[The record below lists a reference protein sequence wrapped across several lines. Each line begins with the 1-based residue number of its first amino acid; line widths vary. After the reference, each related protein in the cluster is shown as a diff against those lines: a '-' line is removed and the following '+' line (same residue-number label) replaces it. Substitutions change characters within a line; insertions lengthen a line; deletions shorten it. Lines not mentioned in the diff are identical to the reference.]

1 MSVTLDK
8 RMSAADVVAEL
19 SDGMTIGIG
28 GWATRRKPMA
38 LVREIIRSDLKDLT
52 IVAYGGPDV
61 GMLCAAGKVKKLIF
75 SFVSMDQYPLEPH
88 FRNARQAG
96 ALDVME
102 LDEGM
107 FHWGLRAAAMHLPFL
122 PTRLGIGTDIL
133 TQSGFEFKTV
143 KSPYADGEELVA
155 MPAIKLDV
163 ALIHAHRSDAK
174 GNLLTLSPDP
184 LFDEL
189 IIRAADRAYA
199 SVEQVVTT
207 ADLDMENNAR
217 FAMAERARITGIVEA
232 PFGAHPTSAAP
243 DYHIDMG
250 HLKTYIE
257 SAASADAWAGYRAR
271 FIDIDAAAY
280 VDAAGGADAIRALP
294 RPVY

>member
-1 MSVTLDK
+1 MSLDK
-8 RMSAADVVAEL
+8 RMSAADVVAQL

-38 LVREIIRSDLKDLT
+38 LVREILKSDLKDLT

-61 GMLCAAGKVKKLIF
+61 GMLCAAGKVRKLVF
-75 SFVSMDQYPLEPH
+75 SFVSLDHYPLEPH

-96 ALDVME
+96 AVEVFE

-107 FHWGLRAAAMHLPFL
+107 FQWGLRAAAMHLPFL
-122 PTRLGIGTDIL
+122 PTRVGIGTDIL
-133 TQSGFEFKTV
+133 AQSGFDFKMV
-143 KSPYADGEELVA
+143 KSPYGDGEELVA
-155 MPAIKLDV
+155 MPALDLDV

-184 LFDEL
+184 FFDEL
-189 IIRAADRAYA
+189 FARAADKVYA
-199 SVEQVVTT
+199 SVEQVVPT

-217 FAMAERARITGIVEA
+217 FALVERARITGIVEA

-243 DYHIDMG
+243 DYQIDLG
-250 HLKTYIE
+250 HLKTYVG
-257 SAASADAWAGYRAR
+257 SAATPEDWAGYRAS
-271 FIDIDAAAY
+271 FIDKSDAEYLEA
-280 VDAAGGADAIRALP
+280 VGGESAIRALP